1 MRKRLTVWIV
11 LTGLLSLSAAEWLD
25 AQPPNASTKFRGDFG
40 RPSMRSTPPR
50 TVRNV
55 QVPAVASASDAA
67 IESYS
72 LEPLPFG
79 VGDTVTVVRDRA
91 NLLRGKRVVGSVG
104 EGSELRVLKIRG
116 VCDSHGVPLPA
127 AALQFCLAHPVVDTV
142 IPGARTRRE
151 LLQALE
157 WMETAIPDALWED
170 LKREGLLA
178 AAAPTMKTRSS

>member
-116 VCDSHGVPLPA
+116 PWVGTVASVDGRDLGGWVWYSHVAPLP
-127 AALQFCLAHPVVDTV
+127 VD
-142 IPGARTRRE
+142 
-151 LLQALE
+151 
-157 WMETAIPDALWED
+157 
-170 LKREGLLA
+170 
-178 AAAPTMKTRSS
+178 